1 MVGDFEIARSV
12 SEIIEAVAITAIS
25 FAVVLAVAVGIVEM
39 VRWEWNTAFQRFK
52 RYTALG
58 LLVGST
64 FSLQPASSRPSSGSH
79 SRKRAHTQAIGT
91 DPHVPEL
98 ELGPGSGGEMAWQSG
113 GQATSS
119 GK

>member
-58 LLVGST
+58 LLVGLDLLVAAGIIETVQWKPLSKT
-64 FSLQPASSRPSSGSH
+64 CSYSGC
-79 SRKRAHTQAIGT
+79 
-91 DPHVPEL
+91 
-98 ELGPGSGGEMAWQSG
+98 WY
-113 GQATSS
+113 
-119 GK
+119 